1 MPAIYQ
7 NTRAP
12 EGKEGEKMANSRYS
26 RRARARRQRQIK
38 MAATAA
44 AALIVVTLIVVLIVN
59 GTRKPDRTTMAQTA
73 ANATAA
79 PEIAVSEDGTANDG
93 TNAPASDGTPA
104 DAANTLTSDGT
115 PADATDALTP
125 DGTPADAT
133 TAPDG
138 TISDGMNVSA
148 PDDSTAD
155 GTNALSPATATL
167 DSTSSTAAAR
177 ALTRPA
183 AKGNNLPVFS
193 KADTQEKII
202 AITVDDCFQASNLR
216 TIVQTAIDNGA
227 KLTIFPIGEVAL
239 REKQTEILKWAW
251 DNGMELENH
260 TFTHNGLYNASD
272 ELLAKEIYYQNLA
285 LSKILGVEYHAHFL
299 RPKGG
304 DARNDERMHAYAR
317 QMGYYGIAHW
327 TISGSGSTPSK
338 LASTLAPGNIYL
350 FHTTDQN
357 DFEKLCGFI
366 PYAVSQGYTLVT
378 LNEMFGYPDNETEP
392 LTTPIEEHQPPALEP
407 YQITLIPLEKGS
419 YDYRVYRLQ
428 EKLKALGCTKDDP
441 DGIYGK
447 DTVEAVKKFQKKAGL
462 EVTGKAD
469 VATQEKA
476 FGM

>member
-1 MPAIYQ
+1 
-7 NTRAP
+7 
-12 EGKEGEKMANSRYS
+12 MANSRYS
-26 RRARARRQRQIK
+26 RRARARRQRQMK
-38 MAATAA
+38 MAAMAA
-44 AALIVVTLIVVLIVN
+44 AALIAVTLIVVLIVN
-59 GTRKPDRTTMAQTA
+59 GTRKPDRTTMTQTA

-79 PEIAVSEDGTANDG
+79 PEIAVSEDGTTNDG
-93 TNAPASDGTPA
+93 VNAFDETTSDGMNAPATDAMSADATTAPDGT
-104 DAANTLTSDGT
+104 TSDG
-115 PADATDALTP
+115 ANVSASDAA
-125 DGTPADAT
+125 PADAT

-138 TISDGMNVSA
+138 TISDGA
-148 PDDSTAD
+148 
-155 GTNALSPATATL
+155 NALSPAAATL
-167 DSTSSTAAAR
+167 DSAPSDAIAAAR

-193 KADTQEKII
+193 RADTQEKII
-202 AITVDDCFQASNLR
+202 AITVDDCFQAGNLR

-350 FHTTDQN
+350 FHTTDKN

-428 EKLKALGCTKDDP
+428 EKLRALGCTKDEP

-447 DTVEAVKKFQKKAGL
+447 GTAEAVKKFQKKAGL

>member
-1 MPAIYQ
+1 MSKKAL
-7 NTRAP
+7 
-12 EGKEGEKMANSRYS
+12 
-26 RRARARRQRQIK
+26 RRKRRRQK
-38 MAATAA
+38 YFLCAACGAMALLA
-44 AALIVVTLIVVLIVN
+44 VTLCVLIMTTP
-59 GTRKPDRTTMAQTA
+59 TRDAVAPVGNNYALALEPTVGAPVPTA
-73 ANATAA
+73 EPTVEPTAVPT
-79 PEIAVSEDGTANDG
+79 PEPTIEPTQ
-93 TNAPASDGTPA
+93 
-104 DAANTLTSDGT
+104 
-115 PADATDALTP
+115 
-125 DGTPADAT
+125 
-133 TAPDG
+133 APDESFEA
-138 TISDGMNVSA
+138 IHPEEEIEA
-148 PDDSTAD
+148 E
-155 GTNALSPATATL
+155 ATFEY
-167 DSTSSTAAAR
+167 
-177 ALTRPA
+177 
-183 AKGNNLPVFS
+183 LPVIHH
-193 KADTQEKII
+193 ADTTEKRI
-202 AITVDDCFQASNLR
+202 AITVDDCFQAGNLR

-350 FHTTDQN
+350 FHTTDKT

-428 EKLKALGCTKDDP
+428 EKLRALGCTKDEP

-447 DTVEAVKKFQKKAGL
+447 GTVEAVKKFQKKAGL

>member
-1 MPAIYQ
+1 M
-7 NTRAP
+7 
-12 EGKEGEKMANSRYS
+12 
-26 RRARARRQRQIK
+26 K

-59 GTRKPDRTTMAQTA
+59 GTRKPDRTTMTQTA

-79 PEIAVSEDGTANDG
+79 PEIAVSEDGTTTDDTPAPAADRTTSDEKPADG
-93 TNAPASDGTPA
+93 TNALVSDGT
-104 DAANTLTSDGT
+104 TST
-115 PADATDALTP
+115 P
-125 DGTPADAT
+125 
-133 TAPDG
+133 
-138 TISDGMNVSA
+138 A
-148 PDDSTAD
+148 PDDTLSD
-155 GTNALSPATATL
+155 GTNALSPAAATL
-167 DSTSSTAAAR
+167 DSTASDATAAAR

-193 KADTQEKII
+193 KAETQEKII

-239 REKQTEILKWAW
+239 REQQTEILKWAW

-357 DFEKLCGFI
+357 DFDKLCGFI

-476 FGM
+476 FSM

>member
-1 MPAIYQ
+1 MSKKAL
-7 NTRAP
+7 
-12 EGKEGEKMANSRYS
+12 
-26 RRARARRQRQIK
+26 RRKRRRQK
-38 MAATAA
+38 YFLCAACGAMALLA
-44 AALIVVTLIVVLIVN
+44 VTLCVLIM
-59 GTRKPDRTTMAQTA
+59 TTPKRDAVAPVGNNYALALEPTVGSPVPTA
-73 ANATAA
+73 EPTVEPTAVPT
-79 PEIAVSEDGTANDG
+79 PEPTIEPTQ
-93 TNAPASDGTPA
+93 
-104 DAANTLTSDGT
+104 
-115 PADATDALTP
+115 
-125 DGTPADAT
+125 
-133 TAPDG
+133 APDESFAA
-138 TISDGMNVSA
+138 IHPEEEIEA
-148 PDDSTAD
+148 E
-155 GTNALSPATATL
+155 ATFEY
-167 DSTSSTAAAR
+167 
-177 ALTRPA
+177 
-183 AKGNNLPVFS
+183 LPVIHH
-193 KADTQEKII
+193 ADTTEKRI
-202 AITVDDCFQASNLR
+202 AITVDDCFQAGNLR

-350 FHTTDQN
+350 FHTTDKN

-428 EKLKALGCTKDDP
+428 EKLRALGCTKDEP

-447 DTVEAVKKFQKKAGL
+447 GTVEAVKKFQKKAGL

>member
-1 MPAIYQ
+1 MPAIYRKHERL
-7 NTRAP
+7 RA
-12 EGKEGEKMANSRYS
+12 KKVKKMANSRYS

-79 PEIAVSEDGTANDG
+79 PEIAVSEDGTSTDGANALDG
-93 TNAPASDGTPA
+93 TTSDDTNAPASDGAPA
-104 DAANTLTSDGT
+104 DAAN
-115 PADATDALTP
+115 ALTP
-125 DGTPADAT
+125 DGTLSDGADAPVSDGT
-133 TAPDG
+133 ATAPDDTTSNG
-138 TISDGMNVSA
+138 AN
-148 PDDSTAD
+148 P
-155 GTNALSPATATL
+155 LSPSASA
-167 DSTSSTAAAR
+167 SSDATAAAR

-476 FGM
+476 FSM

>member
-1 MPAIYQ
+1 
-7 NTRAP
+7 
-12 EGKEGEKMANSRYS
+12 MANSRYS
-26 RRARARRQRQIK
+26 RRARARRQRQMK

-44 AALIVVTLIVVLIVN
+44 AALIAAVLIAVLIVN
-59 GTRKPDRTTMAQTA
+59 GTRKPDRTTMTQTA

-79 PEIAVSEDGTANDG
+79 PEIAVSEDGATALSPDG
-93 TNAPASDGTPA
+93 TATDGT
-104 DAANTLTSDGT
+104 T
-115 PADATDALTP
+115 ALTP
-125 DGTPADAT
+125 DGAT
-133 TAPDG
+133 TDGTTALTPDG
-138 TISDGMNVSA
+138 AAASPSA
-148 PDDSTAD
+148 
-155 GTNALSPATATL
+155 ALSSDAI
-167 DSTSSTAAAR
+167 AAAR

-193 KADTQEKII
+193 RADTQEKII
-202 AITVDDCFQASNLR
+202 AITVDDCFQAGNLR

-350 FHTTDQN
+350 FHTTDKN

-428 EKLKALGCTKDDP
+428 EKLRALGCTKDEP

-447 DTVEAVKKFQKKAGL
+447 GTAEAVKKFQKKAGL

>member
-1 MPAIYQ
+1 
-7 NTRAP
+7 
-12 EGKEGEKMANSRYS
+12 MANSRYS
-26 RRARARRQRQIK
+26 RRARARRQRQMK
-38 MAATAA
+38 MAAMAA
-44 AALIVVTLIVVLIVN
+44 AALIAVTLIVVLIVN
-59 GTRKPDRTTMAQTA
+59 GTRKPDRTTMTQTA

-79 PEIAVSEDGTANDG
+79 PEIAVSEDGTTNDG
-93 TNAPASDGTPA
+93 VNAFDETTSDGMNAPATDAMSADATTAPDGT
-104 DAANTLTSDGT
+104 TSDG
-115 PADATDALTP
+115 ANVSASDAA
-125 DGTPADAT
+125 PADAT

-138 TISDGMNVSA
+138 TISDGA
-148 PDDSTAD
+148 
-155 GTNALSPATATL
+155 NALSPAAATL
-167 DSTSSTAAAR
+167 DSAPSDAIAAAR

-193 KADTQEKII
+193 RADTQEKII
-202 AITVDDCFQASNLR
+202 AITVDDCFQAGNLR

-350 FHTTDQN
+350 FHTTDKN

-392 LTTPIEEHQPPALEP
+392 LTTPSEEHQPPALEP

-428 EKLKALGCTKDDP
+428 EKLRALGCTKDEP

-447 DTVEAVKKFQKKAGL
+447 GTVEAVKKFQKKAGL

>member
-1 MPAIYQ
+1 
-7 NTRAP
+7 
-12 EGKEGEKMANSRYS
+12 MANSRYS
-26 RRARARRQRQIK
+26 RRARARRQRQMK
-38 MAATAA
+38 MAAMAA
-44 AALIVVTLIVVLIVN
+44 AALIAVTLIVVLIVN
-59 GTRKPDRTTMAQTA
+59 GTRKPDRTTMTQTA

-79 PEIAVSEDGTANDG
+79 PEIAVSEDGTTNDG
-93 TNAPASDGTPA
+93 VNAPASDA
-104 DAANTLTSDGT
+104 V
-115 PADATDALTP
+115 PADATTAP
-125 DGTPADAT
+125 DGTTSDGANVSASDAAPADAT

-138 TISDGMNVSA
+138 TISDGA
-148 PDDSTAD
+148 
-155 GTNALSPATATL
+155 NALSPAAATL
-167 DSTSSTAAAR
+167 DSAPSDAIAAAR

-193 KADTQEKII
+193 RADTQEKII
-202 AITVDDCFQASNLR
+202 AITVDDCFQAGNLR

-350 FHTTDQN
+350 FHTTDKN

-428 EKLKALGCTKDDP
+428 EKLRALGCTKDEP

-447 DTVEAVKKFQKKAGL
+447 GTAEAVKKFQKKAGL

>member
-1 MPAIYQ
+1 M
-7 NTRAP
+7 
-12 EGKEGEKMANSRYS
+12 KKMANFRYS
-26 RRARARRQRQIK
+26 RRARARRQRQMK
-38 MAATAA
+38 MAAMAA
-44 AALIVVTLIVVLIVN
+44 AALIAVTLIVVLSVN
-59 GTRKPDRTTMAQTA
+59 GTRKPDRTTMTQTA

-79 PEIAVSEDGTANDG
+79 PEIAVSEDGTTNDG
-93 TNAPASDGTPA
+93 VNALDETTSDGMNAPA
-104 DAANTLTSDGT
+104 
-115 PADATDALTP
+115 TDAMS
-125 DGTPADAT
+125 ADAT

-138 TISDGMNVSA
+138 TTSDGANVST
-148 PDDSTAD
+148 PDGTTAD
-155 GTNALSPATATL
+155 GANALSPAAATL
-167 DSTSSTAAAR
+167 DSAPSDATAAAR

-193 KADTQEKII
+193 RADTQEKII
-202 AITVDDCFQASNLR
+202 AITVDDCFQAGNLR

-350 FHTTDQN
+350 FHTTDKN

-428 EKLKALGCTKDDP
+428 EKLRALGCTKDEP

-447 DTVEAVKKFQKKAGL
+447 GTVEAVKKFQKKAGL

>member
-1 MPAIYQ
+1 
-7 NTRAP
+7 
-12 EGKEGEKMANSRYS
+12 MANSRYS
-26 RRARARRQRQIK
+26 RRARARRQRQMK
-38 MAATAA
+38 MAAMAA
-44 AALIVVTLIVVLIVN
+44 AALIAVTLIVVLIVN
-59 GTRKPDRTTMAQTA
+59 GTRKPDRTTMTQTA

-79 PEIAVSEDGTANDG
+79 PEIAVSEDGTTNDG
-93 TNAPASDGTPA
+93 VNAFDETTSDGMNAPATDAMSADATTAPDGT
-104 DAANTLTSDGT
+104 TSDG
-115 PADATDALTP
+115 ANVSASDAA
-125 DGTPADAT
+125 PADAT

-138 TISDGMNVSA
+138 TISDGA
-148 PDDSTAD
+148 
-155 GTNALSPATATL
+155 NALSPAAATL
-167 DSTSSTAAAR
+167 DSAPSDAIAAAR

-193 KADTQEKII
+193 RADTQEKII
-202 AITVDDCFQASNLR
+202 AITVDDCFQAGNLR

-350 FHTTDQN
+350 FHTTDKN

-428 EKLKALGCTKDDP
+428 EKLRALGCTKDEP

-447 DTVEAVKKFQKKAGL
+447 GTVEAVKKFQKKAGL

>member
-1 MPAIYQ
+1 
-7 NTRAP
+7 
-12 EGKEGEKMANSRYS
+12 MANSRYS
-26 RRARARRQRQIK
+26 RRARARRQRQMK
-38 MAATAA
+38 MAAMAA
-44 AALIVVTLIVVLIVN
+44 AALIAVTLIVVLIVN
-59 GTRKPDRTTMAQTA
+59 GTRKPDRTTMTQTA

-79 PEIAVSEDGTANDG
+79 PEIAVSEDGTTNDG
-93 TNAPASDGTPA
+93 VNALDETTSDGMNAPASDA
-104 DAANTLTSDGT
+104 V
-115 PADATDALTP
+115 PADATTAP
-125 DGTPADAT
+125 DGTTSDGANVSASDAAPADAT

-138 TISDGMNVSA
+138 TISDGA
-148 PDDSTAD
+148 
-155 GTNALSPATATL
+155 NALSPAAATL
-167 DSTSSTAAAR
+167 DSAPSDAIAAAR

-193 KADTQEKII
+193 RADTQEKII
-202 AITVDDCFQASNLR
+202 AITVDDCFQAGNLR

-350 FHTTDQN
+350 FHTTDKN

-428 EKLKALGCTKDDP
+428 EKLRALGCTKDEP

-447 DTVEAVKKFQKKAGL
+447 GTAEAVKKFQKKAGL

>member
-1 MPAIYQ
+1 
-7 NTRAP
+7 
-12 EGKEGEKMANSRYS
+12 MANSRYS
-26 RRARARRQRQIK
+26 RRARARRQRQMK

-44 AALIVVTLIVVLIVN
+44 AALVVVTLIVVLIVN
-59 GTRKPDRTTMAQTA
+59 GTRKSDRTTMAQTA

-115 PADATDALTP
+115 PASAANALTP

-167 DSTSSTAAAR
+167 DSTSSDATAAAR

-447 DTVEAVKKFQKKAGL
+447 DTVEAVKKFQKRAGL

-476 FGM
+476 FSM

>member
-1 MPAIYQ
+1 
-7 NTRAP
+7 
-12 EGKEGEKMANSRYS
+12 MANSRYS
-26 RRARARRQRQIK
+26 RRARARRQRQMK
-38 MAATAA
+38 MAAMAA
-44 AALIVVTLIVVLIVN
+44 AALIAVTLIVVLIVN
-59 GTRKPDRTTMAQTA
+59 GTRKPDRTTMTQTA

-79 PEIAVSEDGTANDG
+79 PEIAVSEDGTTNDG
-93 TNAPASDGTPA
+93 VNAFDET
-104 DAANTLTSDGT
+104 TSDGMNVPAT
-115 PADATDALTP
+115 DAMSADATTAP
-125 DGTPADAT
+125 DGTTSDGANVSASDAAPADAT

-138 TISDGMNVSA
+138 TISDGA
-148 PDDSTAD
+148 
-155 GTNALSPATATL
+155 NALSPAAATL
-167 DSTSSTAAAR
+167 DSAPSDAIAAAR

-193 KADTQEKII
+193 RADTQEKII
-202 AITVDDCFQASNLR
+202 AITVDDCFQAGNLR

-350 FHTTDQN
+350 FHTTDKN

-428 EKLKALGCTKDDP
+428 EKLRALGCTKDEP

-447 DTVEAVKKFQKKAGL
+447 GTVEAVKKFQKKAGL

>member
-1 MPAIYQ
+1 
-7 NTRAP
+7 
-12 EGKEGEKMANSRYS
+12 MANSRYS
-26 RRARARRQRQIK
+26 RRARARRQRQMK
-38 MAATAA
+38 MAAMAA
-44 AALIVVTLIVVLIVN
+44 AALIAVTLIVVLIVN
-59 GTRKPDRTTMAQTA
+59 GTRKPDRTTMTQTA

-79 PEIAVSEDGTANDG
+79 PEIAVSEDGTTNDG
-93 TNAPASDGTPA
+93 MNAPASD
-104 DAANTLTSDGT
+104 AA
-115 PADATDALTP
+115 
-125 DGTPADAT
+125 PADAT

-138 TISDGMNVSA
+138 TTSDGMNAPATDAMSADATTA
-148 PDDSTAD
+148 PDGTTAD
-155 GTNALSPATATL
+155 GTNALSPAAATL
-167 DSTSSTAAAR
+167 DSAPSDAIAAAR

-202 AITVDDCFQASNLR
+202 AITVDDCFQAGNLR

-350 FHTTDQN
+350 FHTTDKN

-428 EKLKALGCTKDDP
+428 EKLRALGCTKDEP

-447 DTVEAVKKFQKKAGL
+447 GTVEAVKKFQKKAGL